1 MEPQTWVLPS
11 SISART
17 AFIKSCDC
25 AKKTSF
31 TATPKR
37 IFKFLGRLINRFS
50 HFFQVISLDFCG
62 QSTFRIPLEIGN
74 FNLRRVAASLTF
86 HWELSVAKEIRVH
99 FRKHSTLGPAFL
111 SSFRKP
117 RSSSLSFSQGNAL
130 WFALGKSPKL
140 LCCLIDHRNILISY
154 GKLSINSKP
163 LYYFWSKHEKNHM
176 YSASWVG

>member
-1 MEPQTWVLPS
+1 VT
-11 SISART
+11 R
-17 AFIKSCDC
+17 
-25 AKKTSF
+25 KKTSF

-50 HFFQVISLDFCG
+50 HFFQVISLDFCR
-62 QSTFRIPLEIGN
+62 QSTFRTYDFRILLEIGN

-86 HWELSVAKEIRVH
+86 HRELSVAKEIRFH

-130 WFALGKSPKL
+130 RFSLSKSPKL
-140 LCCLIDHRNILISY
+140 LRRLVHRGILISY
-154 GKLSINSKP
+154 VKIVYLQ
-163 LYYFWSKHEKNHM
+163 
-176 YSASWVG
+176 